1 MEGRNKSDFS
11 PGCLTIGLSPTLAR
25 PVRFNRSV
33 RRSVSLPNAIKRRFN
48 CVLRRSLADQ
58 PPNHPVPKDKDIGGS
73 IDMDSKM
80 IFSTMFHLV
89 LAKESWPLYSHHET

>member
-1 MEGRNKSDFS
+1 MSSGHAGAPPLNRRV
-11 PGCLTIGLSPTLAR
+11 R
-25 PVRFNRSV
+25 PPQQNC
-33 RRSVSLPNAIKRRFN
+33 PQDAIKRRFN

-58 PPNHPVPKDKDIGGS
+58 PPDHPVPKDKDIGG
-73 IDMDSKM
+73 IKDMDSKM